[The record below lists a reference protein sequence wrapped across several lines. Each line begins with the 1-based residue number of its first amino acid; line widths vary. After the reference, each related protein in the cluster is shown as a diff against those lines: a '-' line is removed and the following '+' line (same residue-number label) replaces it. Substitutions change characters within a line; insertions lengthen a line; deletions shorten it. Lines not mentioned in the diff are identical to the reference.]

1 MIKRKNMNKKNALE
15 QFDEIVE
22 PCKQTARNKA
32 GDYGSSFTWYR
43 QRSWIDKLFIKAKRI
58 RTLQETGENR
68 VGESIEGEF
77 QAILNYGVLFLL
89 QSERGFSPEP
99 VSAETIFD
107 SYEKNLER
115 CRSLMKK
122 KNHDYGE
129 AWRDMSLI
137 GIDDEIIVKLV
148 RCRELSDQNKNSD
161 DNILDIVNY
170 AIFAL
175 ILIKEN
181 KT

>member
-1 MIKRKNMNKKNALE
+1 M
-15 QFDEIVE
+15 
-22 PCKQTARNKA
+22 
-32 GDYGSSFTWYR
+32 
-43 QRSWIDKLFIKAKRI
+43 
-58 RTLQETGENR
+58 
-68 VGESIEGEF
+68 
-77 QAILNYGVLFLL
+77 FLL

-115 CRSLMKK
+115 CRSLMEK

-148 RCRELSDQNKNSD
+148 RCKELADHNKNSD